1 MKEIASL
8 SILPGPV
15 GLRAMRLFIKTFA
28 DGAGLDYETAND
40 LCVACGEAV
49 NNAIEHGEAAEEQLT
64 IEWHENGDALE
75 VRILD
80 FTATP
85 MPTAPAGS
93 PDLQSVIERER
104 GLGLYLMQALV
115 DEVRVAPR
123 EKGGHVTTL
132 VKWKGGQP

>member
-8 SILPGPV
+8 NILPSPV

-28 DGAGLDYETAND
+28 DGAGVDYETAND

-49 NNAIEHGEAAEEQLT
+49 NNVIEHGGAPDGVLCL
-64 IEWHENGDALE
+64 EWWEDDAQLE

-80 FTATP
+80 KSTSA
-85 MPTAPAGS
+85 MPAAPAG
-93 PDLQSVIERER
+93 PLDLNRVMERER
-104 GLGLYLMQALV
+104 GLGLYLMKNLV

-123 EKGGHVTTL
+123 DGGGNITALMMRKGEAL
-132 VKWKGGQP
+132 